1 LPPLVG
7 HPAIG
12 GGTSSVRENA
22 GDTLSD

>member
-1 LPPLVG
+1 LVG